1 MAISIASVTHEQF
14 NSIPIS
20 ALPCGSNRRATAAA
34 LVFSAAAVVVDLHSV
49 ASGTFTNCAAETA
62 QTHRTTDAL
71 RCLAWPRLTKP
82 ALPLQAIALTSTDRD
97 SSMIAAERE
106 RTPGN
111 SCRSSLGA
119 SQCSPTT
126 RWYEVRNLSHGAS
139 PGQSS
144 SGRPHICVSP
154 SPHSGRGSWASARSW
169 ESLLPDRRKAG
180 LPPQAGLGERR
191 WADRAR
197 SLFVSAGRA

>member
-1 MAISIASVTHEQF
+1 MAISIASATHEQF
-14 NSIPIS
+14 NSIPIF
-20 ALPCGSNRRATAAA
+20 ALPCRSNRRATAAA
-34 LVFSAAAVVVDLHSV
+34 LVFSAAAVVVDPHSV

-97 SSMIAAERE
+97 SSMIAGFAGFAAARE
-106 RTPGN
+106 RTTEN

-126 RWYEVRNLSHGAS
+126 RWYEVRNLTHGAS

-154 SPHSGRGSWASARSW
+154 SPHSGRGAWASARSW
-169 ESLLPDRRKAG
+169 ESLLPDRRR
-180 LPPQAGLGERR
+180 LDSPLRP
-191 WADRAR
+191 D
-197 SLFVSAGRA
+197 

>member
-14 NSIPIS
+14 NSIPIF
-20 ALPCGSNRRATAAA
+20 ALPCRSNRCATAAVAA
-34 LVFSAAAVVVDLHSV
+34 LVFSAAAVVVDPHSV

-82 ALPLQAIALTSTDRD
+82 ALPLQATALTSTDRD
-97 SSMIAAERE
+97 SSMIAAERK
-106 RTPGN
+106 RTTES

-169 ESLLPDRRKAG
+169 ESLLPDRRR
-180 LPPQAGLGERR
+180 LDSPFRP
-191 WADRAR
+191 D
-197 SLFVSAGRA
+197 